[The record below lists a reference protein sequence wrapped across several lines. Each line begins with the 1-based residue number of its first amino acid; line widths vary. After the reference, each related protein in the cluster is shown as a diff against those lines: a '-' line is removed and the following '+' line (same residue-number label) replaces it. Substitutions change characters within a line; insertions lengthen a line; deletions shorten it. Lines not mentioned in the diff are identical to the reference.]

1 MSILS
6 TPASA
11 QPRRLLDVFEQ
22 VAVLVLYLFLIVR
35 LWPDGHSAS
44 GWYPLLL
51 LFSEGLVVVLLI
63 LRRPTDRISTDVR
76 DWLVAAGGTFL
87 ALLVSKGGEPILAP
101 LGPCLILL
109 GLAIHVGAK
118 LSLLRSFGVVAANRG
133 VRVGGVYR
141 LVRHP
146 MYAGYMLTH
155 IGYLLV
161 APSFW
166 NAAVY
171 ASVWIFLILRIRAE
185 ERVLS
190 EDPVYQDF
198 KRRVRYRLMVGIY

>member
-6 TPASA
+6 TSALA

-22 VAVLVLYLFLIVR
+22 VAVLALYVFFVVR
-35 LWPDGHSAS
+35 LWPDGRSAS

-63 LRRPTDRISTDVR
+63 LRRPTDRISTSVR
-76 DWLVAAGGTFL
+76 DWLVAAAGTFL
-87 ALLVSKGGEPILAP
+87 PLLVSKGGEPIFAP

-109 GLAIHVGAK
+109 GLAIHVSAK

-171 ASVWIFLILRIRAE
+171 AAVWIFLILRIRAE

-190 EDPVYQDF
+190 EDSVYQDF
-198 KRRVRYRLMVGIY
+198 KRRVRYRLMVGVY